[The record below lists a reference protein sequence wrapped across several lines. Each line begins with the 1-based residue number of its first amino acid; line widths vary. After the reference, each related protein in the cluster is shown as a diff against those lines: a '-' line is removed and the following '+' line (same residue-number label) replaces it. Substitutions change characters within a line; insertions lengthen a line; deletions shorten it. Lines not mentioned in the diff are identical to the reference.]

1 MNITPL
7 NNNGSISTS
16 REKFIRAKN
25 KFEENPIGNIPPE
38 SIGEM
43 EIRKNSDN
51 PSESTILIN
60 GIQLRMRLHKYIPL
74 ENE

>member
-1 MNITPL
+1 MCICNY
-7 NNNGSISTS
+7 NKGEFME
-16 REKFIRAKN
+16 RQQFEKN
-25 KFEENPIGNIPPE
+25 TIGNIPPE

-43 EIRKNSDN
+43 EIRKHSDN

-60 GIQLRMRLHKYIPL
+60 GIQLRMRLHPYIPL